1 MYEQMLAYLNVSQ
14 STLEHIILLVVA
26 VLVVGTIIVAYWQ
39 YLIAGAVACFC
50 FVVFTHGTISIS
62 NNDGSNTLPA
72 LQEKKYIEDCVSLT
86 NNKEM
91 CKDLFKENLQK
102 EMADL
107 LQEDAITKLRSRRSD
122 GSVE

>member
-50 FVVFTHGTISIS
+50 FVVFTHGPVSIS

-91 CKDLFKENLQK
+91 CELMWKENLQK

-107 LQEDAITKLRSRRSD
+107 LQKDAITKLLNNKPES
-122 GSVE
+122 E